1 MRRFLLLPLVVVAGL
16 TAGSAFALDCAALKG
31 TDIPFALTLE
41 VTTRQAGEAPTTRTQ
56 QIQVFRKGPEV
67 TTYTVDSP
75 TIYLRTR
82 GPDPF
87 FPLHSFYSSQAD
99 DPRTWTYSVDP
110 AASHPAAGK
119 PLRYSAD
126 MKGADGKLRM
136 AATMT
141 FEYVEAGTRQLGG
154 CTFVVAKLRRTL
166 EGLADRQPV
175 SNSSEVWFAPALRTV
190 IASTLRTGNVE
201 VTSTAT
207 AIWLEFNRVE

>member
-1 MRRFLLLPLVVVAGL
+1 MRWFFTLPFVAAAGF
-16 TAGSAFALDCAALKG
+16 ASGSAFAVDCAALKG

-41 VTTRQAGEAPTTRTQ
+41 VTTRQAGEVPTTRTQ
-56 QIQVFRKGPEV
+56 QIQVFRRGAEV

-87 FPLHSFYSSQAD
+87 FPLQSFYSSHAD

-110 AASHPAAGK
+110 TTSYPAGK

-126 MKGADGKLRM
+126 MKGADGKVRL
-136 AATMT
+136 AATMSI
-141 FEYVEAGTRQLGG
+141 EYVEAGTRRLGG
-154 CTFVVAKLRRTL
+154 CILVVAKLRRTL
-166 EGLADRQPV
+166 EGLADGQPV
-175 SNSSEVWFAPALRTV
+175 SNTSEVWFAPALRTV

-201 VTSTAT
+201 VTSTPT
-207 AIWLEFNRVE
+207 AISLEFKRVE